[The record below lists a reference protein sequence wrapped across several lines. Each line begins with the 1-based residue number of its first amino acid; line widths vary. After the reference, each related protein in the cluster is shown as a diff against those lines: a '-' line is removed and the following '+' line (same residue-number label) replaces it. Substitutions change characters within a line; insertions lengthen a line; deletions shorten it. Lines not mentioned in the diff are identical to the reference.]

1 MNNFQSSFLED
12 TANTL
17 EGFYTEYG
25 LTTSKEVSTIISYYL
40 RNISRMPKAL
50 REYQVSIDTKILEL
64 NERYVNND
72 FAWREKY
79 VTLLEK
85 YQKLLESL
93 HQQEQL

>member
-1 MNNFQSSFLED
+1 MSKPERSILED
-12 TANTL
+12 IASTL
-17 EGFYTEYG
+17 QAFYSEYKPTDTVG
-25 LTTSKEVSTIISYYL
+25 IYYL
-40 RNISRMPKAL
+40 RDISRMPNNL
-50 REYQVSIDTKILEL
+50 REYQASIDAKILEL
-64 NERYVNND
+64 NDRYVNND

>member
-1 MNNFQSSFLED
+1 MDNFQASFLKD

-17 EGFYTEYG
+17 EGFYTEYR
-25 LTTSKEVSTIISYYL
+25 LTNPKEVSTIISYYL
-40 RNISRMPKAL
+40 RSISKMPSNL
-50 REYQVSIDTKILEL
+50 REYQASIDAKILEL